1 MKTNQLKK
9 QQGFTLIE
17 LMIVVA
23 IIGVLSAIA
32 VPAYQNY
39 VSRSEAASGLA
50 TLRGLQTPAELQ
62 WQQDAALT
70 NVTDLGTTVNASPLG
85 EISVT
90 TAGEIKFTFT
100 SGALQGKHIAITRGT
115 NGWACANTTGIDLKS
130 CPQSSAAGSNAAS
143 AGTPNS

>member
-1 MKTNQLKK
+1 MKTNLLKK

-50 TLRGLQTPAELQ
+50 TLRALQTPAELQ
-62 WQQDAALT
+62 WQQEGKLT
-70 NVTDLGTTVNASPLG
+70 TVEQLGTTPNASKLG
-85 EISVT
+85 SISVT
-90 TAGEIKFTFT
+90 PAGEIKFAFT
-100 SGALQGKHIAITRGT
+100 DGALKGKHVAITRGT
-115 NGWACANTTGIDLKS
+115 AGWTCANTTDIDLKS
-130 CPQSSAAGSNAAS
+130 CPSATVAKAGNGAPGAL
-143 AGTPNS
+143 